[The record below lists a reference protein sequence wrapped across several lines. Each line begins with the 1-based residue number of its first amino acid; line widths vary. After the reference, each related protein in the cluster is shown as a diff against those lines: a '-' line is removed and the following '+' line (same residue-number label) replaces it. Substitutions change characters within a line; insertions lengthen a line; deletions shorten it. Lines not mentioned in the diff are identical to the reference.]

1 LEEDKKVRSTIGV
14 LLALAAFT
22 ASCSV
27 TGEPIEFSKA
37 CAIENDGKNFE
48 VQGVIAQQG
57 RSVFCSNTGGRME
70 CGFDLLET
78 AGSSNKLR
86 VDIEQGSGAN
96 SVDKLSSGYK
106 KEDIKIRDDSG
117 SEITLERDVVKLTG
131 KISVAPA
138 APGGQGVCFMQV
150 RKIER

>member
-1 LEEDKKVRSTIGV
+1 MRLIIGLV
-14 LLALAAFT
+14 FT
-22 ASCSV
+22 AVGLMAGCSV

-48 VQGVIAQQG
+48 VKGVIAQQG

-70 CGFDLLET
+70 CGFDLLES
-78 AGSSNKLR
+78 AASSNKLR
-86 VDIEQGSGAN
+86 IDIEQGSGSN
-96 SVDKLSSGYK
+96 TVNKLESGYK
-106 KEDIKIRDDSG
+106 KEDIKIRDNSG
-117 SEITLERDVVKLTG
+117 AEVALEKDTVKLTG

>member
-1 LEEDKKVRSTIGV
+1 MKLIIGLV
-14 LLALAAFT
+14 LAAAGLT
-22 ASCSV
+22 MSCSV

-48 VQGVIAQQG
+48 VKGVIAQQG

-70 CGFDLLET
+70 CGFDLLEST
-78 AGSSNKLR
+78 ASSNKLR
-86 VDIEQGSGAN
+86 IDIEQGRGSN
-96 SVDKLSSGYK
+96 TVSKLESGYE
-106 KEDIKIRDDSG
+106 KEDIKIRDNSG
-117 SEITLERDVVKLTG
+117 AEVALEKDIVKLTG

>member
-1 LEEDKKVRSTIGV
+1 MKLIIGLV
-14 LLALAAFT
+14 LAAAGLT
-22 ASCSV
+22 MSCSV

-48 VQGVIAQQG
+48 VKGVIAQQG

-70 CGFDLLET
+70 CGFDLLEST
-78 AGSSNKLR
+78 ASSNKLR
-86 VDIEQGSGAN
+86 IDIEQGSGSN
-96 SVDKLSSGYK
+96 TVSKLESGYE
-106 KEDIKIRDDSG
+106 KEDIKIRDNSG
-117 SEITLERDVVKLTG
+117 AEVALEKDIVKLTG

>member
-1 LEEDKKVRSTIGV
+1 MKFTISV

-37 CAIENDGKNFE
+37 CALENDGKTFE
-48 VQGVIAQQG
+48 VRGVLAQRG
-57 RSVFCSNTGGRME
+57 SVFCSNTGGRME

-96 SVDKLSSGYK
+96 SVDKLSSGYR
-106 KEDIKIRDDSG
+106 KEDIKIRDNSG
-117 SEITLERDVVKLTG
+117 GEITLDRDVVKLTG
-131 KISVAPA
+131 KVSVAPA

>member
-1 LEEDKKVRSTIGV
+1 
-14 LLALAAFT
+14 
-22 ASCSV
+22 
-27 TGEPIEFSKA
+27 
-37 CAIENDGKNFE
+37 
-48 VQGVIAQQG
+48 
-57 RSVFCSNTGGRME
+57 ME

-106 KEDIKIRDDSG
+106 KEDIKIRDNSG
-117 SEITLERDVVKLTG
+117 GEITLDRDVVKLTG
-131 KISVAPA
+131 KVSVAPA